1 MSLLAHYAQLKQGLW
16 FLLQT
21 AVLQNL
27 LGYLALDSLRRAL
40 LIKVSCSNTVGE
52 VPDGKTLCSVCAC
65 VCGVQFWYLSE
76 TLLFLSVSMRET
88 LPQVNCDLQIKDL
101 CTAEMLVFHN

>member
-1 MSLLAHYAQLKQGLW
+1 MSLLSLYAQLKQVLW

-27 LGYLALDSLRRAL
+27 LGYLALDSLRRAF

-52 VPDGKTLCSVCAC
+52 VPDSKTLC
-65 VCGVQFWYLSE
+65 CGGGGGGGAQFWYFSE
-76 TLLFLSVSMRET
+76 TLPFLSVNVTET
-88 LPQVNCDLQIKDL
+88 LPQVNCDLQIKDFL
-101 CTAEMLVFHN
+101 QC